1 MVAKST
7 IPFMIQI
14 KTGTLNLQALFDNT
28 TEAHRVLL
36 LLDELP
42 GYVDIIL
49 QTALEPEKV

>member
-1 MVAKST
+1 
-7 IPFMIQI
+7 MIQI